1 MTEVKKDIIIPS
13 TDDIITINQK
23 LGGTVLNR
31 GMIDFIIA
39 KIEAKV
45 PKMDYKSQIAT
56 ISAIFWFEIIQGH
69 PFVDGNKRTATETMK
84 LFLKKNGFKLNTPI
98 SGLVYISLKIA
109 NNEIS
114 YPELINWIHKR
125 FENGNIH

>member
-1 MTEVKKDIIIPS
+1 MPETNKDIIIPS
-13 TDDIITINQK
+13 TDDITAINQK
-23 LGGTVLNR
+23 LGGTVLNK

-39 KIEAKV
+39 RIEAKV
-45 PKMDYKSQIAT
+45 PKKDFKRQIAT
-56 ISAIFWFEIIQGH
+56 IAAIFWFEIIQGH
-69 PFVDGNKRTATETMK
+69 PFVDGNKRTATEAMK

-114 YPELINWIHKR
+114 YSELINWINKR
-125 FENGNIH
+125 LENGNVY

>member
-1 MTEVKKDIIIPS
+1 MTEAKKDIIIPS
-13 TDDIITINQK
+13 TDDSIAINQK
-23 LGGTVLNR
+23 LGGTVLNK
-31 GMIDFIIA
+31 GIIDFIIA

-45 PKMDYKSQIAT
+45 TKKDSKRQVAT
-56 ISAIFWFEIIQGH
+56 IAAIFWFEIIQGH

-109 NNEIS
+109 IMK
-114 YPELINWIHKR
+114 YPIQN
-125 FENGNIH
+125 

>member
-1 MTEVKKDIIIPS
+1 MPEVQKDIIIPS
-13 TDDIITINQK
+13 TDDIIAINQK
-23 LGGTVLNR
+23 LGGTVLNK
-31 GMIDFIIA
+31 GMIAFIIA

-45 PKMDYKSQIAT
+45 PKKDYKRQIAT
-56 ISAIFWFEIIQGH
+56 IAAIFWFEIIQGH

-98 SGLVYISLKIA
+98 SGVVYISLKIA

-114 YPELINWIHKR
+114 YPELINWINGKL
-125 FENGNIH
+125 ENGNLY

>member
-1 MTEVKKDIIIPS
+1 MPETNKEIIIPS
-13 TDDIITINQK
+13 TDDITAINQK
-23 LGGTVLNR
+23 LGGTVLNK

-39 KIEAKV
+39 RIEAKV
-45 PKMDYKSQIAT
+45 PKKDYKRQIAT
-56 ISAIFWFEIIQGH
+56 IAAIFWFEIIQGH
-69 PFVDGNKRTATETMK
+69 PFVDGNKRTATEIMK

-114 YPELINWIHKR
+114 YPVLINWINGKL
-125 FENGNIH
+125 ENGNLY

>member
-1 MTEVKKDIIIPS
+1 MGY
-13 TDDIITINQK
+13 
-23 LGGTVLNR
+23 L
-31 GMIDFIIA
+31 

-45 PKMDYKSQIAT
+45 TKKDSKRQIAS
-56 ISAIFWFEIIQGH
+56 IAAVFWFEIIQGH

-84 LFLKKNGFKLNTPI
+84 PFLKKNGFKLNTPI

-114 YPELINWIHKR
+114 YSELINWIHSR
-125 FENGNIH
+125 LENGNIY

>member
-1 MTEVKKDIIIPS
+1 MTEAKKDIIIPS
-13 TDDIITINQK
+13 TDDSIAINQK
-23 LGGTVLNR
+23 LGSTVLNK
-31 GMIDFIIA
+31 GIIDFVIA

-45 PKMDYKSQIAT
+45 TKKDSKRQIAT
-56 ISAIFWFEIIQGH
+56 IAAIFWFEIIQGH

-114 YPELINWIHKR
+114 YSELINWIHSR
-125 FENGNIH
+125 LENGNIY

>member
-1 MTEVKKDIIIPS
+1 MAEVKKDIIIPS
-13 TDDIITINQK
+13 TDDSIAINQK
-23 LGGTVLNR
+23 LGGTVLNK
-31 GMIDFIIA
+31 GIIDFIIA
-39 KIEAKV
+39 KIEAKAT
-45 PKMDYKSQIAT
+45 KRDYKRQIAT
-56 ISAIFWFEIIQGH
+56 IVAIFWFEIIQGH

-114 YPELINWIHKR
+114 YSELINWIHSR
-125 FENGNIH
+125 LENGNIY